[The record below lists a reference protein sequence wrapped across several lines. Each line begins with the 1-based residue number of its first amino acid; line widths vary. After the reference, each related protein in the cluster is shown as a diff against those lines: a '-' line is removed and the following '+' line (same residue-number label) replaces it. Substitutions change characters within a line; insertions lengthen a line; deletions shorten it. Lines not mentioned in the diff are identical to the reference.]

1 MIATVSLAALSA
13 TSVYALGRA
22 RRNTNGGV
30 DLVPSMSRGVKT
42 LAHTGANMRPIEQLR
57 K

>member
-1 MIATVSLAALSA
+1 MIATVSLIALSA

-22 RRNTNGGV
+22 RHTSAAGV
-30 DLVPSMSRGVKT
+30 DLAPSMGRGVKT
-42 LAHTGANMRPIEQLR
+42 LAHTGANMRPIDQLR